1 MKVVKGLK
9 NKEDEILSDFQKE
22 NLFESIVRGKDV
34 TESIKTSRGE
44 FVVKFPRTRD
54 IETVGKLTAYRLKG
68 ISVQSFEPQIYN
80 LIQMVAFL
88 DVVTVSG
95 PAWYENAKKDNND
108 FSWGDVPS
116 QKYIEEAYAKAL
128 SFRKKVQELID
139 GDSDYGD
146 KGLDA
151 AAADSDA
158 DGSGVFSGVSGSV
171 G

>member
-1 MKVVKGLK
+1 MKFIKSIKK
-9 NKEDEILSDFQKE
+9 NEDEILSESQKE

-34 TESIKTSRGE
+34 TETIKTSRGD
-44 FVVKFPRTRD
+44 FVVKFPRTSD

-68 ISVQSFEPQIYN
+68 INVQSFEPQVYN

-88 DVVTVSG
+88 DVVTVTG
-95 PAWYENAKKDNND
+95 PAWFENAKRDNKD

-116 QKYIEEAYAKAL
+116 QKYIDEVYAKAL
-128 SFRKKVQELID
+128 TFRKNVQELID
-139 GDSDYGD
+139 GDSDSGD

-158 DGSGVFSGVSGSV
+158 DDAGVFSDVSSTSR
-171 G
+171 